1 MEENKQDDIIYS
13 EPVNEIMG
21 HPPGKILR
29 WGNAIIIIV
38 FVLFILFL
46 WLIKYPD
53 TIPAPVEITTV
64 NPPVTLVS
72 KLTGRIK
79 NLYVRDK
86 NEVAA
91 GPDNCSYG
99 DSCFNRRNEQAENN
113 RLIRLGNPE
122 G

>member
-1 MEENKQDDIIYS
+1 
-13 EPVNEIMG
+13 MG

-29 WGNAIIIIV
+29 WGNAIILIA
-38 FVLFILFL
+38 FVLFVLLL

-86 NEVAA
+86 DDDQLRAA
-91 GPDNCSYG
+91 DRGNGNSR
-99 DSCFNRRNEQAENN
+99 FN
-113 RLIRLGNPE
+113 
-122 G
+122 